1 MIKARQFDKTNCSI
15 PLKCDSCN
23 RKMLPIIEYMIKADN
38 SNDCETI
45 GLCEDCANA
54 MSNLFYKTM
63 EEGKSFIYSKD
74 EIKEINESEEK

>member
-1 MIKARQFDKTNCSI
+1 MIDTRQFNKNNCRT

-23 RKMLPIIEYMIKADN
+23 REMPVIIGFKIKADKG
-38 SNDCETI
+38 NDCEVI
-45 GLCEDCANA
+45 ELCEDCANA
-54 MSNLFYKTM
+54 MANLFYKTM